1 MKSLLALFI
10 LLIISFNLAAQEL
23 IPFTWNYDVT
33 YIKGKIT
40 YKGTGS
46 YVLAAI
52 GKDIESANNSK
63 KKNKRKK
70 KPKYPADAAYTFTA
84 SIETNSKAFSSADTL
99 WLRYDSTNYVVP
111 LQRKQKMLILGFPRR
126 RNIPLTPLD
135 EGAYYGEQSAV
146 LFLRNEVKKYV
157 TGQSPNKEWE
167 IWLADRGKI
176 EKYYLAADEKIS
188 TPLGEIDCYVVAKEE
203 KNNRRQFHVWLA
215 KDGLYIAKVVQT
227 NGKEK
232 TSMIITSYQ

>member
-1 MKSLLALFI
+1 MKYLLALFI

-23 IPFTWNYDVT
+23 TPFTWNYDIT
-33 YIKGKIT
+33 YNKGKTT

-52 GKDIESANNSK
+52 DKNLESTKNNK
-63 KKNKRKK
+63 RKNKRKK
-70 KPKYPADAAYTFTA
+70 KPEYPADAAYTFIS
-84 SIETNSKAFSSADTL
+84 SIETASKAFSSADTL
-99 WLRYDSTNYVVP
+99 WLRYDTTNYVVP

-126 RNIPLTPLD
+126 KDIPLTPLA
-135 EGAYYGEQSAV
+135 EGAYYDEQSAV

-157 TGQSPNKEWE
+157 TGESPVNEWE
-167 IWLADRGKI
+167 IWLADRDKK

-188 TPLGEIDCYVVAKEE
+188 TPLGEIDCYVIE
-203 KNNRRQFHVWLA
+203 KDEKDSNWKFNVWLA

-227 NGKEK
+227 NGDAT
-232 TSMIITSYQ
+232 TSMVITSYQ